1 MAAFEYLALDTVGR
15 SHKGVL
21 TGDSPRHVRTQLRDQ
36 GLNPVDVKPVAEIE
50 KKAERLSIFK
60 RKVPVASLAL
70 MTRQLATLVR
80 AGMPL
85 EESLRVLGEQVKLL
99 RLKSVV
105 AGLRSQI
112 TEGSSLSAALSDYPG
127 IFPTYYTAMVEAGE
141 ASGQLDDILERLA
154 EYTEQQNY
162 LRQKIAVAM
171 IYPVILTAVAL
182 TVVIALLTYV
192 VPEVVRVFNQ
202 TGQDLPLLTE
212 WLIMTSDFVRING
225 LVILFSVIILF
236 TVFTW
241 LLRKDNVRYRYDQL
255 KLRLPFIGDLVRTVA
270 SARLARILA
279 ILTESGVTLVD
290 ALGISLQII
299 KNLPMREAMKRAA
312 DTLREG
318 GRLYNAMNRS
328 GYFPPML
335 VHMISVGEESG
346 ELEKM
351 LDKAANHHE
360 HEMNTMITAATS
372 LLEPL
377 LIIVM
382 GGVVLLIV
390 LAILLPI
397 FEMNQLVGL

>member
-1 MAAFEYLALDTVGR
+1 MAAFEYLALDTGGR
-15 SHKGVL
+15 SQKGIL
-21 TGDSPRHVRTQLRDQ
+21 TGDSPRHIRSQLRDQ
-36 GLNPVDVKPVAEIE
+36 GLNPVDVRPVEE
-50 KKAERLSIFK
+50 SERKSSGFSLFK
-60 RKVPVASLAL
+60 RKIPVANLAL

-80 AGMPL
+80 SGMPL
-85 EESLRVLGEQVKLL
+85 EESLRVLGEQVKLP

-105 AGLRSQI
+105 AGLRSEI
-112 TEGSSLSAALSDYPG
+112 MEGTALSAALSQYQN
-127 IFPTYYTAMVEAGE
+127 IFPQYFCAMVEAGE

-171 IYPVILTAVAL
+171 IYPVILTGVAI

-202 TGQDLPLLTE
+202 TGQDLPLLTQ
-212 WLIMTSDFVRING
+212 WLIISSDFVRQQG
-225 LVILFSVIILF
+225 LVLFGLIVAAFILGS
-236 TVFTW
+236 W
-241 LLRKDNVRYRYDQL
+241 LLRKENIRYRYEQIIL
-255 KLRLPFIGDLVRTVA
+255 SLPFIGDLTRTII
-270 SARLARILA
+270 SARLARILS

-290 ALGISLQII
+290 ALGISMQII
-299 KNLPMREAMKRAA
+299 KNLPVRESMSNAA
-312 DTLREG
+312 ESLREG
-318 GRLYNAMNRS
+318 GRLHTAMNKS
-328 GYFPPML
+328 GHFPPML

-351 LDKAANHHE
+351 LDKSANHHE

-372 LLEPL
+372 LLEPV

-382 GGVVLLIV
+382 GGIVLLIV

>member
-1 MAAFEYLALDTVGR
+1 MAAFEYLALDTGGK
-15 SHKGVL
+15 SHKGIL
-21 TGDSPRHVRTQLRDQ
+21 TGDSPRQVRFLLREQ
-36 GLNPVDVKPVAEIE
+36 GLSPVDVNPVE
-50 KKAERLSIFK
+50 KTESRSS
-60 RKVPVASLAL
+60 RKTLFRRSVPVASLAL
-70 MTRQLATLVR
+70 MTRQLATLIR

-85 EESLRVLGEQVKLL
+85 EESLRVLGAQVKLP
-99 RLKSVV
+99 RLQSVV
-105 AGLRSQI
+105 AGLRSHI
-112 TEGSSLSAALSDYPG
+112 MEGSSLSVALSEYRTV
-127 IFPTYYTAMVEAGE
+127 FPQYYCAMVEAGE

-202 TGQDLPLLTE
+202 TGQELPLLTQ
-212 WLIMTSDFVRING
+212 WLIVTSDLVRSKGLIIFSLIIVAFVT
-225 LVILFSVIILF
+225 SS
-236 TVFTW
+236 W
-241 LLRKDNVRYRYDQL
+241 LLKKEHIRYRYDML
-255 KLRLPFIGDLVRTVA
+255 KLSLPLVGDLIRA
-270 SARLARILA
+270 IISARLSRVLS

-290 ALGISLQII
+290 ALGISLQTI
-299 KNLPMREAMKRAA
+299 KSLPVREAMSNAA
-312 DTLREG
+312 ESLREG
-318 GRLYNAMNRS
+318 GRLHAAMNKTGHFS
-328 GYFPPML
+328 PML

-351 LDKAANHHE
+351 LDKAASHHE
-360 HEMNTMITAATS
+360 REMNTMIIAATS
-372 LLEPL
+372 LLEPA
-377 LIIVM
+377 LIIIM

>member
-15 SHKGVL
+15 SHKGIL
-21 TGDSPRHVRTQLRDQ
+21 TGDSPRHIRSQLRDQ
-36 GLNPVDVKPVAEIE
+36 GLSPVDVRPVEE
-50 KKAERLSIFK
+50 TEQKTYGRSLFS
-60 RKVPVASLAL
+60 RNVPVASLAL

-85 EESLRVLGEQVKLL
+85 EESLRVLGEQVKLP

-105 AGLRSQI
+105 AGLRSEI
-112 TEGSSLSAALSDYPG
+112 MEGSSLSSALSEYNR
-127 IFPTYYTAMVEAGE
+127 IFPQYYCAMVEAGE

-171 IYPVILTAVAL
+171 IYPVILTGVAI

-202 TGQDLPLLTE
+202 TGHDLPLLTQ
-212 WLIMTSDFVRING
+212 WLIITSDFVRQQG
-225 LVILFSVIILF
+225 LLILVFIIAAFFMFSWMLKKETF
-236 TVFTW
+236 
-241 LLRKDNVRYRYDQL
+241 RHRYERL
-255 KLRLPFIGDLVRTVA
+255 KLSMPFIGDLTRTII
-270 SARLARILA
+270 SARLARMLA
-279 ILTESGVTLVD
+279 ILTASGVTLVD
-290 ALGISLQII
+290 ALGISLQMI
-299 KNLPMREAMKRAA
+299 KNLPVREAMSFA
-312 DTLREG
+312 TESLREG
-318 GRLYNAMNRS
+318 GRLHSAMNKS

-372 LLEPL
+372 LLEPV

-382 GGVVLLIV
+382 GSIVLLIV

>member
-1 MAAFEYLALDTVGR
+1 MAAFEYHALDSGGH
-15 SHKGVL
+15 SHKGIL
-21 TGDSPRHVRTQLRDQ
+21 TGDSLRHIRSQLRDQ
-36 GLNPVDVKPVAEIE
+36 GLSPVDVRPVEE
-50 KKAERLSIFK
+50 TERKAYRGSLFK
-60 RKVPVASLAL
+60 RNIPVASLAL

-85 EESLRVLGEQVKLL
+85 EESLRVLGEQVRLP

-112 TEGSSLSAALSDYPG
+112 MEGSSLSAALSQYNR
-127 IFPTYYTAMVEAGE
+127 IFPQYYCAMVEAGE

-162 LRQKIAVAM
+162 LRQKVAVAM
-171 IYPVILTAVAL
+171 IYPVILTGVAI

-202 TGQDLPLLTE
+202 TGQDLPLLTQ
-212 WLIMTSDFVRING
+212 WLIITSDFVRQQGLLICG
-225 LVILFSVIILF
+225 LVIGAFFLGS
-236 TVFTW
+236 W
-241 LLRKDNVRYRYDQL
+241 LLRKEHVRYRYERL
-255 KLRLPFIGDLVRTVA
+255 KLSLPFIGDLTRTII
-270 SARLARILA
+270 SARLARILS
-279 ILTESGVTLVD
+279 ILTERGVTLVD

-299 KNLPMREAMKRAA
+299 KSLPVREAMSNAA
-312 DTLREG
+312 ESLREG
-318 GRLYNAMNRS
+318 GRLHLAMNNS

-372 LLEPL
+372 LLEPV
-377 LIIVM
+377 LIIIM
-382 GGVVLLIV
+382 GGIVLLIV